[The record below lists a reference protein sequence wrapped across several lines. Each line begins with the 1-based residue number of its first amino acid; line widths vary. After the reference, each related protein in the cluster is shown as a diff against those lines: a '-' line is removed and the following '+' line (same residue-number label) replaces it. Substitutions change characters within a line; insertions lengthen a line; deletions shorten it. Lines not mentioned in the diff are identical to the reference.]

1 MVYGRD
7 DYETLAPKL
16 KATDKILSLGV
27 VNGRNI
33 WKTNLE
39 KVQPLLQKAKADF
52 GDRLWL
58 APSCSLLHVPVDLSA
73 EQKLPEE
80 LRGALAFGVQKL
92 QELDLLRNLL
102 QGNLKADDTNVR
114 KHQESLL
121 TFAHWQKRHSA
132 TVQEKVAN
140 LPSDQRAN
148 PYAQRRIKQ
157 REALNLPLLP
167 TTTIG
172 SFPQTPEIRKAR
184 ADFASGK
191 MSEETYTAFMREEIA
206 KVIRAQEELDI
217 DVLVHGEPERNDMV
231 EYFADMLDGFAFT
244 ENGWVQ
250 SYGSRCVKPPVIF
263 GDIAR
268 KKPMTIDWIQYAQSL
283 SKRPVK
289 GMLTGPVTMLQ
300 WAFVRDD
307 QPREKTAYAM
317 ALALRDEV
325 DDLVKAGIQVIQIDE
340 PAFREGLPLK
350 RSLWDSYT
358 QWAAKAFRLSASIA
372 PDEVQIHTHMCYA
385 EFNDIM
391 PAIESLDAD
400 VISIETSRSDME
412 LLQAFVDHTYPREI
426 GPGVYDIHSPIIP
439 TKEEIEARIEKAM
452 ALIPKDRLWVNPDCG
467 LKTRRWEEVSPAL
480 ANMVAAAKALR

>member
-1 MVYGRD
+1 M
-7 DYETLAPKL
+7 
-16 KATDKILSLGV
+16 
-27 VNGRNI
+27 
-33 WKTNLE
+33 
-39 KVQPLLQKAKADF
+39 QPLLQKAKADF

-132 TVQEKVAN
+132 TVQE
-140 LPSDQRAN
+140 N